1 MFSGRGD
8 EKFVDGLGY
17 IHGTTFRRRMLT
29 CPAYRPDDKKKRF
42 RAHIVIAVL
51 DQRPSWHYLYTV
63 SEDNPFFQIRKP

>member
-1 MFSGRGD
+1 
-8 EKFVDGLGY
+8 
-17 IHGTTFRRRMLT
+17 MLT
-29 CPAYRPDDKKKRF
+29 CAAYRPDDKKKRF